1 MARDFEKG
9 YMRWEV
15 KTRVGKDKKKAS
27 LLAILYV
34 SALPVTPDGPAN
46 PPIGVAVILSHVCP
60 CLNAD
65 IRSICV
71 GQE

>member
-1 MARDFEKG
+1 MARDLRKDTCRG
-9 YMRWEV
+9 RS
-15 KTRVGKDKKKAS
+15 KTRVGKDRKKAF

-34 SALPVTPDGPAN
+34 SASPVTPDGPAN

>member
-9 YMRWEV
+9 YTWREV
-15 KTRVGKDKKKAS
+15 KMRIGKDRKKTS
-27 LLAILYV
+27 LLAVLYV
-34 SALPVTPDGPAN
+34 SASPVTPDVPAN

-65 IRSICV
+65 IRPICV